1 MCVFPKKIYDL
12 LPGKK
17 MKIFA
22 VLKIKYVE
30 EKKITFLLI
39 CPLSPKGGVISAK
52 F

>member
-30 EKKITFLLI
+30 KKNYIFAHMSFK
-39 CPLSPKGGVISAK
+39 P
-52 F
+52 